1 MRLAA
6 FLFPIVAL
14 SACLPED
21 SPKII
26 VVEGETMGTT
36 YSVTVFDPPEGATEE
51 GILDRIETVLAD
63 VNGKMSNWDPNSEIS
78 LFNQSTSIDPIE
90 ISPDMAFVMKA
101 ANEIHGLS
109 GGKFDVTLAPL
120 IELWGF
126 GPARPGDPI
135 PSDSE
140 IFAAL
145 GQVGQSTHLTLH
157 GQTLQKSY
165 PNVSVNLSAIAKG
178 YGIDRVAAAL
188 AEDGFENYLVEIGGD
203 LVTHGSSPSQDEWKI
218 GIELPGANDK
228 TISARVSVPE
238 NGMATSGDYRNY
250 FEEDG
255 VRYSHIID
263 PTTGSPVVHSTASV
277 TVIAED
283 AMMADGLATALL
295 AIGGHAAHQVAV
307 SNNIAAFFINRKGDT
322 FESTYTTAFEPFL
335 AER

>member
-6 FLFPIVAL
+6 FLIPIVAL
-14 SACLPED
+14 TACLPED
-21 SPKII
+21 GPELII
-26 VVEGETMGTT
+26 VEGETMGTT

-78 LFNQSTSIDPIE
+78 LFNKSTSVDPIE
-90 ISPDMAFVMKA
+90 ISPDMAFVMDA

-109 GGKFDVTLAPL
+109 GGKFDVTVAPL
-120 IELWGF
+120 IQLWGF
-126 GPARPGDPI
+126 GPARPGDPV
-135 PSDSE
+135 PSESE

-157 GQTLQKSY
+157 GQTLKKAF
-165 PNVSVNLSAIAKG
+165 PGVSVNLSAIAKG
-178 YGIDRVAAAL
+178 YGIDRIATAL
-188 AEDGFENYLVEIGGD
+188 KEDGFENTLVEIGGD
-203 LVTHGSSPSQDEWKI
+203 LATRGSAPGNREWTI
-218 GIELPGANDK
+218 GIELPGANAK
-228 TISARVSVPE
+228 TISARVRVPE

-263 PTTGSPVVHSTASV
+263 PTTGSPVVHTTASV

-322 FESTYTTAFEPFL
+322 FESTYTSAFEPYL
-335 AER
+335 TDR